1 MRGTRGWKQRIMS
14 PAVLSA
20 RRLGEFSNLEKIPDL
35 RALSVQFVPVLSRE
49 ETLSIVHNLF
59 SLLSESD
66 VTRVDVWGMF

>member
-59 SLLSESD
+59 SLLSASD

>member
-1 MRGTRGWKQRIMS
+1 MRGTRGWKRRIMS

-59 SLLSESD
+59 SLLPESD